1 MLTKISCITKWYGFI
16 HSHTTMFVA
25 HLLMVVKSF
34 NKDVQLTKL
43 KVAIT
48 HKLDMV
54 MCTKTFGKLVV
65 ETHENALAI
74 LEQMKFIITSSIS
87 AKHLDQKKITT

>member
-1 MLTKISCITKWYGFI
+1 
-16 HSHTTMFVA
+16 MFVA
-25 HLLMVVKSF
+25 YLLMLVKSF

-54 MCTKTFGKLVV
+54 TCTKNFGKLVV
-65 ETHENALAI
+65 KTHENALAT
-74 LEQMKFIITSSIS
+74 LEQMKFIITSSIC
-87 AKHLDQKKITT
+87 AKHLEQKIKLQLKMLDWII